1 MMYRINNGLP
11 EVLLVHPGGPYWS
24 KVDDGVW
31 SIPKGEIV
39 SEESLLDTAIREFEE
54 ETGHRLTGTFINLD
68 PVKLKSGKVVYAYA
82 IEGNLDPES
91 IISNNF
97 SMQWPPMSGKNQEFP
112 EIDKGAWF
120 DLKIARQKLNPGQV
134 GLLDQLSRHIAPY

>member
-1 MMYRINNGLP
+1 M
-11 EVLLVHPGGPYWS
+11 
-24 KVDDGVW
+24 W

>member
-1 MMYRINNGLP
+1 MYRINNGLP